1 MPYTLSEPQYFSLI
15 STELALAASQVEVV
29 LSLVADGAT
38 VPFIARYR
46 KEKTG
51 NLDEDQIREIIK
63 TKTRIENLYEAK
75 KTAINGIIE
84 LDKMTDELFE
94 NILKAKT
101 LKEVEEIYKP
111 YKSKKKTKA
120 MIAIENGFQVV
131 ANEIK
136 KNKKI
141 PHPSP
146 LPEEEG
152 NFSADFLQKFWE
164 LLQNFSFEAIIEWSQ
179 EIIAAEISANADLR
193 ADLIETLQKY
203 GELTSKYKTEKSLE
217 KLSEKDKEQ
226 IPKFE
231 IYREFTAR
239 ISSLKPYQILAL
251 NRGENL
257 GILSIKMEKTEKT
270 SHGIGLHYARI
281 LKNNLM
287 AKNKEAGIF
296 QKIFINFPFEE
307 QLQNA
312 FKMGFDKLF
321 ESVENELR
329 ANLSEIW
336 EDDAIKTFQ
345 INLEKLLL
353 TKPEYGKKIL
363 AIDPGYAAGCKV
375 AFLDEL
381 GNPKDFTK
389 IFLHKKSE
397 AKKILED
404 FLKTYSPNVIIVWN
418 GTGNKETV
426 ELLGEI
432 SNIPEIF
439 IVNESGASVY
449 SASKIAQEE
458 FPDLDSLDRGTIS
471 LGRRFIDPLS
481 ELVKV
486 PVGSIGVGLYQHD
499 VPTKK
504 LEEQLGNVVED
515 VVNEIGVNVNNASS
529 YVLNYISGID
539 KRLAKKIFSGRP
551 YASRAE
557 LKKQMSDKV
566 YEQAI
571 GFLRIPESDEK
582 LDNTDIHPEQYALA
596 KYLTSS
602 PALLLEEK
610 GALKDFFVENKEE
623 IQKLYPDANAETLE
637 FILNSYQNAGI
648 EKRTISTHK
657 KANLGK
663 NVAEIKEW
671 DIVDGIVKNVVAFGA
686 FVDIGLK
693 NDGLVHISEISDT
706 DFVKDP
712 NDFLEVGQDVKVR
725 VVSID
730 EKSGKIGLSM
740 IIGFL

>member
-1 MPYTLSEPQYFSLI
+1 MENIKNKFNIQEPKYFEEIALELDLKENQI
-15 STELALAASQVEVV
+15 SSVLELVGE
-29 LSLVADGAT
+29 GAT

-46 KEKTG
+46 KEKTE

-101 LKEVEEIYKP
+101 LKEVEDIYKP

-120 MIAIENGFQVV
+120 MIAIENGFQIV
-131 ANEIK
+131 ADEIK
-136 KNKKI
+136 KNKNISENDEILK
-141 PHPSP
+141 
-146 LPEEEG
+146 
-152 NFSADFLQKFWE
+152 NFE
-164 LLQNFSFEAIIEWSQ
+164 NFSFEEIIEGSL
-179 EIIAAEISANADLR
+179 EIIAAEISANSDLR
-193 ADLIETLQKY
+193 ADLIETLQKF
-203 GELTSKYKTEKSLE
+203 GEISSKYKTEKSLE
-217 KLSEKDKEQ
+217 KLNEKDKEQ

-231 IYREFTAR
+231 IYKEFITK
-239 ISSLKPYQILAL
+239 ISYLKPYQILAL
-251 NRGENL
+251 NRGEKL
-257 GILSIKMEKTEKT
+257 GILNIKIEKTDKT
-270 SHGIGLHYARI
+270 FEGIGIHYARI
-281 LKNNLM
+281 LLKQARENYKNE
-287 AKNKEAGIF
+287 KN
-296 QKIFINFPFEE
+296 FIKFPFEE

-329 ANLSEIW
+329 ANLSEIG

-353 TKPEYGKKIL
+353 TKPEYGKNIL
-363 AIDPGYAAGCKV
+363 AIDPGYAAGCKI

-389 IFLHKKSE
+389 IFLHKKIE

-404 FLKTYSPNVIIVWN
+404 FLKKYSPNVIIVGN

-582 LDNTDIHPEQYALA
+582 LDNTDIHPEQYELA

-610 GALKDFFVENKEE
+610 GALKDFFVANKEE
-623 IQKLYPDANAETLE
+623 IQKLYPDANVETLE

-663 NVAEIKEW
+663 NLAEIKEG
-671 DIVDGIVKNVVAFGA
+671 DVVDGIVKNVVAFGA

-730 EKSGKIGLSM
+730 EKSGKVGLSM
-740 IIGFL
+740 RV